1 MIELY
6 IHTNYIYVK
15 YDDEEDK
22 ETVLSLVENNYLNF
36 KNSEIYG
43 KRENL
48 YDFLWDITAHCSC
61 LIH

>member
-1 MIELY
+1 MIDLY
-6 IHTNYIYVK
+6 IHTNHIFVK
-15 YDDEEDK
+15 CDNEEDMA
-22 ETVLSLVENNYLNF
+22 TVLIIVENNYLNF

-48 YDFLWDITAHCSC
+48 YDFLWDITSHCSC